1 MPWFP
6 GTDDQ
11 GDVHH
16 NYEIT
21 SYWEHMVAD
30 YCRISMFEVEDLDYI
45 DYLRLRRDAFITMLS
60 QTEKGQEYLDN
71 AWILEQT
78 APDKKSLRDQFGE

>member
-1 MPWFP
+1 
-6 GTDDQ
+6 
-11 GDVHH
+11 
-16 NYEIT
+16 
-21 SYWEHMVAD
+21 
-30 YCRISMFEVEDLDYI
+30 MFEVEDLDYI